1 MEGLG
6 GPEESFHGWHY
17 GPWCVSCCR
26 VVRVLQ
32 VLRMKMAFWGPKRL
46 IMAFLALKNLVDPG
60 GSFMRPTLDHGR
72 SHFQHCYSVR

>member
-1 MEGLG
+1 
-6 GPEESFHGWHY
+6 
-17 GPWCVSCCR
+17 
-26 VVRVLQ
+26 
-32 VLRMKMAFWGPKRL
+32 MKMAFRGPKRL